1 MKLDLSKYKLV
12 YAKDDVIYGSETGI
26 PADGD
31 VKLIASINALAKYKL
46 VYVNS
51 DFTAILGS
59 ESGIPTDTDIVLY
72 IADSVEGAEEEPEIN
87 DDNGTGMEDPEID
100 EDLFDD

>member
-26 PADGD
+26 PAEGD
-31 VKLIASINALAKYKL
+31 IELIASIDALAKYKL

-59 ESGIPTDTDIVLY
+59 ESGIPTAADTVLY
-72 IADSVEGAEEEPEIN
+72 TADSDVEGTEDGPTYDLPAFEEEE
-87 DDNGTGMEDPEID
+87 EE
-100 EDLFDD
+100 